1 MLRLTK
7 VALAVGATVGALA
20 FAGPAAAGEPPASD
34 LTVSAGTA
42 QLTLAEGGGY
52 AGVLP
57 VRLKYRGQAA
67 ASVDVIVAQ
76 PAGIRF
82 AGEEALQLQTCLPD
96 AAYGARALRCVLM
109 GGMTNGEVRDLRIR
123 FTSLAGPQAK
133 SRLSEP
139 ATIAVENVGGPADA
153 SPSNNRAQFRARLRG
168 TGSGV
173 EPGTYQPAP
182 TPDLSVQAGP
192 TTFTSNG
199 DGTYTGELVVTVS
212 GGTDADHD
220 EVGIALAGVAG
231 TPRVV
236 GQPIGCFGSPEWPC
250 RIEPVGKGAQRVVTI
265 MIWTSQPPA
274 DGAQLTVSVTAMRS
288 LSAIADANPA
298 DNATT
303 STVHVN

>member
-1 MLRLTK
+1 MFRLTRA
-7 VALAVGATVGALA
+7 ALAVGATVGAFA

-34 LTVSAGTA
+34 LTVSTGRA

-57 VRLKYRGQAA
+57 VRLTYRGQAA

-82 AGEEALQLQTCLPD
+82 AGEQDLQLQTCFPD
-96 AAYGARALRCVLM
+96 AAHGDRALRCTLM

-133 SRLSEP
+133 TRLSEP
-139 ATIAVENVGGPADA
+139 ATITVENVGGPADA
-153 SPSNNRAQFRARLRG
+153 SPSNNQAQFRARLQG
-168 TGSGV
+168 TGNGV
-173 EPGTYQPAP
+173 QPGTYQPAA

-192 TTFTSNG
+192 TKFTSNG

-212 GGTDADHD
+212 GATDAEHD

-231 TPRVV
+231 TPRVL

-250 RIEPVGKGAQRVVTI
+250 RIDPVAKGTQRVVTI
-265 MIWTSQPPA
+265 VIWTTQPPA

-288 LSAIADANPA
+288 LAAVADANPA